1 MPAAAVDSINLRDK
15 LALFD
20 ETWQPK
26 VIAALNDYQLKLVK
40 LQGEFVWHSHADTD
54 ELFICLDG
62 QFDIEFRDHTVTVRA
77 GEICVVPRGVEHKP
91 VAAAECHVMIIEP
104 TGVTN
109 TGDAQSGLT
118 APNDQWI

>member
-1 MPAAAVDSINLRDK
+1 MPATAVDSINLRDK

-40 LQGEFVWHSHADTD
+40 LSGEFVWHSHAETD
-54 ELFICLDG
+54 ELFICLEG
-62 QFDIEFRDHTVTVRA
+62 EFDIEFRDRTVTVRA

-91 VAAAECHVMIIEP
+91 AAAAECHVMIIEP
-104 TGVTN
+104 TGVIN
-109 TGDAQSGLT
+109 TGAAESALT

>member
-1 MPAAAVDSINLRDK
+1 MPATAVDSINLRDK

-40 LQGEFVWHSHADTD
+40 LSGEFVWHSHAETD
-54 ELFICLDG
+54 ELFICLEG
-62 QFDIEFRDHTVTVRA
+62 EFDIEFRDRTVTVRA

-91 VAAAECHVMIIEP
+91 AAVAECHVMIIEP

-109 TGDAQSGLT
+109 TGAAESALT